1 MENLKELL
9 GTLKVSGSI
18 TFYHKSSLGLGEPE
32 LYTIRKFNEG
42 SGKAG
47 AIDSGFSVSRFDN
60 SEGAMNTKSISRGYL
75 NLYTFDMFD
84 NLITSR
90 IIVRDMELV
99 AVEVEA
105 R

>member
-1 MENLKELL
+1 MENLRDLL
-9 GTLKVSGSI
+9 GTLKVGGALSF
-18 TFYHKSSLGLGEPE
+18 THASSLGLGDPE
-32 LYTIRKFNEG
+32 LYVIRKFNEG

-90 IIVRDMELV
+90 IIVRDMTLV
-99 AVEVEA
+99 SVEVGA
-105 R
+105 